1 MFMNK
6 LLSIKEASELL
17 NVTTSTLRRWEREGK
32 LIPDERTKGNQR
44 RYKLSSIRPETLKN
58 RQVVAYARVSSSDQK
73 EDLER
78 QKNLLELYC
87 ASNGWSFEL
96 ISDFGSGLNYKKKG
110 LQKLIKDILNDKV
123 EKLIIT
129 HKDRL
134 LRFGAEL
141 IFQICKEKEIEVI
154 IINKSDNFT
163 FEDNL
168 AQDVLEIMT
177 VFSAKLYGS
186 RGKKNAEL
194 LKKLK
199 EVEKFAK

>member
-1 MFMNK
+1 MNK

-17 NVTTSTLRRWEREGK
+17 NVTTSTLRRWEKEGK

-44 RYKLSSIRPETLKN
+44 RYKLSSIRQTLKN
-58 RQVVAYARVSSSDQK
+58 RQVVAYARVSSNDQK
-73 EDLER
+73 DDLER

-96 ISDFGSGLNYKKKG
+96 ISDLGSGLNYKKKG

-123 EKLIIT
+123 EKLVIT

-141 IFQICKEKEIEVI
+141 IFQICKEKDIEVI
-154 IINKSDNFT
+154 IINKSENST
-163 FEDNL
+163 FEENL
-168 AQDVLEIMT
+168 AQDVLEIIT
-177 VFSAKLYGS
+177 VFNTKLHGLRS
-186 RGKKNAEL
+186 KKNVDL

-199 EVEKFAK
+199 EVEKLAK